1 MSYFASI
8 GFNSSQLK
16 RVQHGMQVLAVLL
29 TSPPSGDKFADSG
42 LICSCGCLQDEDPH
56 TVAGLSGDEVDPG
69 LIIAGG
75 RRSRQ
80 GRATFGQTAKYSQQK
95 QVDSDEDEW

>member
-1 MSYFASI
+1 MA
-8 GFNSSQLK
+8 
-16 RVQHGMQVLAVLL
+16 
-29 TSPPSGDKFADSG
+29 
-42 LICSCGCLQDEDPH
+42 LQDEDPH

-75 RRSRQ
+75 RRSRR

>member
-1 MSYFASI
+1 MHA
-8 GFNSSQLK
+8 
-16 RVQHGMQVLAVLL
+16 LL
-29 TSPPSGDKFADSG
+29 CLLRQTPSGDTFAASG
-42 LICSCGCLQDEDPH
+42 LTCSCGRLQDEDPH

-75 RRSRQ
+75 RRSRR

>member
-1 MSYFASI
+1 MP
-8 GFNSSQLK
+8 L
-16 RVQHGMQVLAVLL
+16 QVLLQVG
-29 TSPPSGDKFADSG
+29 SPA
-42 LICSCGCLQDEDPH
+42 LVALQDEDPH

-75 RRSRQ
+75 RRSRR

>member
-1 MSYFASI
+1 M
-8 GFNSSQLK
+8 
-16 RVQHGMQVLAVLL
+16 
-29 TSPPSGDKFADSG
+29 
-42 LICSCGCLQDEDPH
+42 
-56 TVAGLSGDEVDPG
+56 AGLSGDEVDPG

-75 RRSRQ
+75 RRSRR